1 MAYFRTG
8 GGGGVGVGA
17 IVQLG
22 TITIAS
28 TTEQSLILSES
39 IDNYKYLLISMSPLG
54 ANDDLVYTAFG
65 YPILC
70 FLPVSYFKTNSP
82 FTADWISGATSNLV
96 IRTCKITYVS
106 NTSITFKNDYNT
118 SRPVYV
124 YGIK

>member
-1 MAYFRTG
+1 MALYKTG
-8 GGGGVGVGA
+8 GGGVGA

-22 TITIAS
+22 TKTIAS
-28 TTEQSLILSES
+28 TSEQSLTLSES

-54 ANDDLVYTAFG
+54 ADDDLVYTVYG
-65 YPILC
+65 NPILC

-82 FTADWISGATSNLV
+82 FTADWFSGAIGNIV

-106 NTSITFKNDYNT
+106 NTSMTFKNDYNA

-124 YGIK
+124 YGIR